1 MALTLNGTS
10 NTISGLAVGGLP
22 DGSVD
27 ADTLASN
34 SVTTVKIA
42 DSTGTSDGVTTA
54 KIANNAVTG
63 AKTADEMTTSSTSLN
78 IGGMRVV
85 TGSFTTSSSATY
97 ADASAYGTS
106 VQYYISTT
114 KSNEYSGFAAT
125 PTVIASID
133 SDVHEA
139 NANVHSAS
147 TTGFSAIVTAS
158 RNSAIQTKTVFWIAI
173 GVAS

>member
-1 MALTLNGTS
+1 MALTLNGS
-10 NTISGLAVGGLP
+10 ANTIGGLAVGGLP
-22 DGSVD
+22 DGTVD

-34 SVTTVKIA
+34 SVTT
-42 DSTGTSDGVTTA
+42 A
-54 KIANNAVTG
+54 KIPDNAVTG

-78 IGGMRVV
+78 IGGMRVI

-106 VQYYISTT
+106 VQYYISTV
-114 KSNEYSGFAAT
+114 KSSEYSGFAAT
-125 PTVIASID
+125 PTVIASIN

-139 NANVHSAS
+139 NCNVHSAS
-147 TTGFSAIVTAS
+147 TTGFSVIVTAS
-158 RNSAIQTKTVFWIAI
+158 RNSAIQSKTVFWLAI